1 MTALLFDRG
10 YDHRHQ
16 FAVKHGGFI
25 DGSVFGDGIPELIQ
39 NILTELL
46 MAHFT
51 TAEAQY
57 YLDLIA
63 VPQKSDGVLHLGLEI
78 VGLDTAGKL
87 NFLDLDH
94 VLFLLCFFFSLLLL
108 ETVFAEV
115 DDLAYR
121 GLCVGRNKHQVKSL
135 IVRNAKSGLGTHD
148 PELVSG
154 GPYDS
159 DFFEAD
165 VFVKQCFFSG
175 YGSLTSKKIKND
187 TEKLRADTIHPSGC
201 VDINACSPCG
211 RVRTERSSCFRRIL
225 YHCFPALSRVFSIF
239 FVIFI

>member
-16 FAVKHGGFI
+16 FSVKHGGFI

-39 NILTELL
+39 NIFAELL

-57 YLDLIA
+57 YLDLVA
-63 VPQKSDGVLHLGLEI
+63 VSQKSDGVLHLGLEI

-87 NFLDLDH
+87 DFLDLDH
-94 VLFLLCFFFSLLLL
+94 VLFFLCFFFSLLLL

-115 DDLAYR
+115 DHFAYR
-121 GLCVGRNKHQVKSL
+121 GLSARRDKHQVKSL
-135 IVRNAKSGLGTHD
+135 IVRDAECSLGTHD

-154 GPYDS
+154 GAYDS

-175 YGSLTSKKIKND
+175 YGSLTSKKLK
-187 TEKLRADTIHPSGC
+187 TTRRSSVPTQYTL
-201 VDINACSPCG
+201 
-211 RVRTERSSCFRRIL
+211 RVRR
-225 YHCFPALSRVFSIF
+225 Y
-239 FVIFI
+239 